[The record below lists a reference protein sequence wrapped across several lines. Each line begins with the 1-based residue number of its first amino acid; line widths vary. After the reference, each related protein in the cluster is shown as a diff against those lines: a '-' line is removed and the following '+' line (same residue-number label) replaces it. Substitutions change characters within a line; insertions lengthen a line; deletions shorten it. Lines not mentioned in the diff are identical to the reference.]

1 MVDARPDAEKSEPS
15 TRFDPEPLRRKSGAA
30 GPLRSAAGYLART
43 FGPGEVGLREV
54 GLREVGLREVGQ
66 GAPGSLRLRAVAG
79 LSGTL
84 ASLVMILRLFLPRT
98 VGMADDGTGQQLLCS
113 LGVRNL
119 RPWGYADFT
128 DFIQP
133 SWVPHQ
139 YYGEACGFTGSGEP
153 VYSSQLLL
161 LWLGKWLTPV
171 FAWGPGLDTRAVGI
185 VCCVAFGALT
195 AGLVAALPGRM
206 PFRVLIAALVT
217 LVTVDGVFADFFV
230 SPYSEPA
237 AFLGTLALAVALLR
251 YWNGGRLRW
260 ASVLMV
266 VLAAAFTVSAMP
278 QMVSWVPAV
287 ALALLWLPAARARRR
302 ATPARRR
309 WQAFV
314 MPSAAVVAIAG
325 VAVAFLS
332 VEPKRATE
340 VNLYNTVFA
349 SILPNSPDPV
359 ADLKWLGL
367 DRSFVTAAGST
378 MDSVNSA
385 VYNPHYPQFGEQI
398 NRGKIAE
405 FFATHPER
413 LIGLGERGISALLT
427 PEPSGGGSYM
437 EDSGQAPGVKERR
450 LPVVLGLYTAMNAA
464 PVALLGL
471 HLLTLLMG
479 FAVAARRKSGIGRLA
494 VVIVLGCWAQF
505 WVVLILEG
513 QPEIHR
519 QMILAGFMSALCVPL
534 LVALVSILASKS
546 TQPRSQPHLV

>member
-15 TRFDPEPLRRKSGAA
+15 TRFGPEPLRRRSGAA

-54 GLREVGLREVGQ
+54 RQ

-84 ASLVMILRLFLPRT
+84 ASLVMILRLFMPQT
-98 VGMADDGTGQQLLCS
+98 VGMADQGTGQQLLCS

-128 DFIQP
+128 NFIQP

-171 FAWGPGLDTRAVGI
+171 FAWGSGLDTRAVGI
-185 VCCVAFGALT
+185 VCCVAFGALI

-206 PFRVLIAALVT
+206 PFRLLVAALVT

-251 YWNGGRLRW
+251 YWNGGRPRW

-278 QMVSWVPAV
+278 QMVSWLPVV
-287 ALALLWLPAARARRR
+287 ALALLWLPAARTRRP
-302 ATPARRR
+302 ATPAHRR

-325 VAVAFLS
+325 VTVAFVS

-340 VNLYNTVFA
+340 LNLYNTVFA

-367 DRSFVTAAGST
+367 DRSFMTAAGST

-385 VYNPHYPQFGEQI
+385 VYNPNYPQFGEQI
-398 NRGKIAE
+398 NRGKIVA

-427 PEPSGGGSYM
+427 PELSDGGSYM
-437 EDSGQAPGVKERR
+437 AASGQGPGVKERR
-450 LPVVLGLYTAMNAA
+450 VPVVLGLYTAMKAA

-471 HLLTLLMG
+471 HLLTMLLG
-479 FAVAARRKSGIGRLA
+479 FAVAARRESAIGRLA
-494 VVIVLGCWAQF
+494 VVMVLGCWSQF

-513 QPEIHR
+513 QAEIHGR
-519 QMILAGFMSALCVPL
+519 MIVAGFMSALCVPL
-534 LVALVSILASKS
+534 LVALVSILGSKS
-546 TQPRSQPHLV
+546 TKPGSQPAVV